1 MGDTPDRPEVIGAI
15 PALNC
20 TFEGCTFINVGFT
33 GASELVQPDKAKP
46 RLGLEG
52 TALQPPSM
60 SLMPKSAAGSSRGA
74 GGR

>member
-1 MGDTPDRPEVIGAI
+1 MGDTPRPPRGDRRDPG
-15 PALNC
+15 PQC

-33 GASELVQPDKAKP
+33 GAPELVQPDKAKP
-46 RLGLEG
+46 RLDLEG

-60 SLMPKSAAGSSRGA
+60 SLTPKDAAGSSRGA

>member
-1 MGDTPDRPEVIGAI
+1 MGATPDRPEVIGAI
-15 PALNC
+15 PALDC

-33 GASELVQPDKAKP
+33 GAPELVQPDKAKP
-46 RLGLEG
+46 RLDLEG

-60 SLMPKSAAGSSRGA
+60 SLTPKSAAGSSRGA